1 MNTEEELN
9 NLDTVLRCSI
19 CLEMFDFDEESKTV
33 PIAFSC
39 LHLVCKQCCEKIKK
53 GHNITCPICLKTTN
67 VNEFK
72 SKESTVEIIL
82 NQILE
87 IRRIRAEKLE
97 QGENCETD
105 KNLKDALKELNGIDD
120 LKKLFSKITSNKD
133 FYRKISIRVA
143 FIGKSKV
150 DFSSFKSNL
159 IQAIKNLIF

>member
-39 LHLVCKQCCEKIKK
+39 HHLVCKQCCEKIKK
-53 GHNITCPICLKTTN
+53 GHYINCPICLKTTN
-67 VNEFK
+67 IDELK
-72 SKESTVEIIL
+72 SKESTLEIIL

-97 QGENCETD
+97 KNEKGESD

-120 LKKLFSKITSNKD
+120 LKHLFSKITSNKD
-133 FYRKISIRVA
+133 YYRNISIRIA

-150 DFSSFKSNL
+150 NFSSFKCKLNSSD
-159 IQAIKNLIF
+159 